1 MGSTP
6 VVGSRNWHHV
16 SHHQSENRYNH
27 SHDMASIKEILKVLT
42 GANKARDRRKATA
55 PGETAEMVSQG
66 MKSLHQLVQQQ
77 PSLYSNS
84 DAMESAYATSDSKD
98 EGRS

>member
-1 MGSTP
+1 
-6 VVGSRNWHHV
+6 
-16 SHHQSENRYNH
+16 
-27 SHDMASIKEILKVLT
+27 MASIKEILKVLT

-66 MKSLHQLVQQQ
+66 MKSLNQLVQQQ